1 MTDLFELKVN
11 KSQWLPDS
19 QSLACSMVSGNPFY
33 LYWEHFY
40 TKLMLQSPILLYYES
55 LLITILGVTI
65 QFAVSL
71 AMN

>member
-19 QSLACSMVSGNPFY
+19 QSLACSMVSGNPVY
-33 LYWEHFY
+33 LYWDHFH
-40 TKLMLQSPILLYYES
+40 TKLMLQSPISLYYES
-55 LLITILGVTI
+55 LLITILGVTV
-65 QFAVSL
+65 QSTVPL